1 MLNTLSGDTSTLL
14 FDSVRRICPPGVDYG
29 HQYPVSYLRL
39 AEQGYTAVTSSDLLS
54 SATTTPGSLRHAI
67 SPRPATQRLSRRDIP
82 YQSRTIPTTSTESY
96 IDQRFAPQAFGDIDG
111 ARPLKDRYTRYRQL
125 SPGGSTGGSTSRAV
139 SSGRS
144 NTLTPNFLV
153 RKSRKLTFCQRP
165 KHFLLA

>member
-111 ARPLKDRYTRYRQL
+111 AR
-125 SPGGSTGGSTSRAV
+125 V